1 MAISKEIF
9 DALVTLLGDGSV
21 EVPDI
26 EQIRAI
32 SKVNKAS
39 KEERERNREIAVL
52 TAKIRGR
59 AAIGEFDLGE
69 HVVIMGEEVL
79 DALVV
84 AGYVVVKKRDEED
97 KYWVSW
103 DENVISSTPLDPAK
117 PSTIPSIPLR
127 PADKIPTDEEE
138 KDEGNNGENTEDGTN
153 EEGDL

>member
-32 SKVNKAS
+32 TKVNKAS

-79 DALVV
+79 DALTA

-103 DENVISSTPLDPAK
+103 DENVIPSTPLDPIK
-117 PSTIPSIPLR
+117 PSVIPSIPLR
-127 PADKIPTDEEE
+127 PADKIPSEGE
-138 KDEGNNGENTEDGTN
+138 EGNGEDTETGDN
-153 EEGDL
+153 EEGSL

>member
-79 DALVV
+79 DALTA

-103 DENVISSTPLDPAK
+103 DENVIPATPMQPAK

-127 PADKIPTDEEE
+127 PADKIEEEE
-138 KDEGNNGENTEDGTN
+138 KDEGDNGEDTEDGTN

>member
-9 DALVTLLGDGSV
+9 DTLVTLLGDGSV

-69 HVVIMGEEVL
+69 HVVIKNKEVVNSL
-79 DALVV
+79 ISNGYIVV
-84 AGYVVVKKRDEED
+84 PKRDEED
-97 KYWVSW
+97 KYFISW
-103 DENVISSTPLDPAK
+103 DESVIPATPISS
-117 PSTIPSIPLR
+117 SIPI
-127 PADKIPTDEEE
+127 K
-138 KDEGNNGENTEDGTN
+138 NNENEDN
-153 EEGDL
+153 DV

>member
-9 DALVTLLGDGSV
+9 DALVTLLGDGSI

-79 DALVV
+79 DALTA
-84 AGYVVVKKRDEED
+84 AGYLVVKKRDEED

-103 DENVISSTPLDPAK
+103 DENVIPSTPLEPIK
-117 PSTIPSIPLR
+117 PNVIPSIPLR
-127 PADKIPTDEEE
+127 PADKIDKNESGE
-138 KDEGNNGENTEDGTN
+138 NNGENSEDGSN
-153 EEGDL
+153 EEGNV

>member
-32 SKVNKAS
+32 TKVNKAS

-79 DALVV
+79 DALTA

-103 DENVISSTPLDPAK
+103 DENVVPSTPLDPAK

-127 PADKIPTDEEE
+127 PADKIPSEEG
-138 KDEGNNGENTEDGTN
+138 EGNGEDTETGDN
-153 EEGDL
+153 EEGSL